1 MSGFKSKR
9 QMAKD
14 RFNTPVSED
23 YNIITRSIT
32 GILLV
37 IFLVALIV

>member
-9 QMAKD
+9 RMAKD
-14 RFNTPVSED
+14 RFSTEINED

-32 GILLV
+32 GILLI
-37 IFLVALIV
+37 IFVVALIV